1 MDVAPEDSAR
11 LLSGGGDVTLDL
23 WGYPCPGFVRR
34 LTEQD
39 QGIIGTLRSMVRSSS
54 TSVKLPCGSL
64 SLAKAGQDRTGQS
77 YAMFVKQCLELDDM
91 QLDLDV
97 LHQTWFC
104 RTLLDWQTR

>member
-23 WGYPCPGFVRR
+23 WGHPCPGFVWR

-54 TSVKLPCGSL
+54 TSVKVPCGSL
-64 SLAKAGQDRTGQS
+64 SLAKAGQGRAELC
-77 YAMFVKQCLELDDM
+77 YAILVKLCLELDDV
-91 QLDLDV
+91 QLNLDV

-104 RTLLDWQTR
+104 QTLLDWQTR

>member
-23 WGYPCPGFVRR
+23 WGHPCPGFVWR

-54 TSVKLPCGSL
+54 TSVKVPCGSL
-64 SLAKAGQDRTGQS
+64 SLAKAGQGRAELC
-77 YAMFVKQCLELDDM
+77 YAMLVKVCLELDDM
-91 QLDLDV
+91 QLNLDV

-104 RTLLDWQTR
+104 QTLLDWQTR

>member
-39 QGIIGTLRSMVRSSS
+39 QGIIGTLRSV
-54 TSVKLPCGSL
+54 V
-64 SLAKAGQDRTGQS
+64 
-77 YAMFVKQCLELDDM
+77 
-91 QLDLDV
+91 
-97 LHQTWFC
+97 W
-104 RTLLDWQTR
+104 